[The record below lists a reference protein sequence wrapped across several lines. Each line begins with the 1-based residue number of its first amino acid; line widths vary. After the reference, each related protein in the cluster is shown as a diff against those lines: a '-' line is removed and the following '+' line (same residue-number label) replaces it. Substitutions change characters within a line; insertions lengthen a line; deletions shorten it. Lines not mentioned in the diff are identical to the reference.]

1 MQVLDLS
8 SWGIES
14 SKPIIMAGPCSA
26 ETEEQLMETS
36 KALKEMNI
44 SIIRAGIWKPRTR
57 PNNFE
62 GIGADALKWV
72 QNVKKEL
79 NVKFAI
85 EVATPGHVFE
95 ALKHGIDM
103 IWIGARSTANPF
115 TVQEIANALR
125 GMDIPVFVKNPVN
138 PDLSLWLGAIER
150 IANAGITKIGAIH
163 RGFSS
168 FQTSKYRN
176 VPLWQIPLEL
186 KSKFPKLPLICD
198 PSHISGVRDHIYEV
212 AQRALDLDYDG
223 LIIESH
229 RDPEHAWSDAAQ
241 QLSPEQ
247 LGELLTKLKI
257 RKSTSENQEF
267 INQLED
273 LRDQI
278 DNIDREI
285 FEAVAARMRIVDKIG
300 YFKKASNVTVF
311 QVNRWKEISENRKQW
326 AKALNLNVEFMDE
339 FFKLIH
345 DASIRRQTAIINSEE
360 PVENPAELE
369 NLDSGTK

>member
-1 MQVLDLS
+1 MQLSDLS
-8 SWGIES
+8 SWGLDQT
-14 SKPIIMAGPCSA
+14 KPIIMAGPCSA
-26 ETEEQLMETS
+26 ETEEQLMDTS

-62 GIGADALKWV
+62 GIGAEALKWA

-85 EVATPGHVFE
+85 EVGNPNHVFE
-95 ALKHGIDM
+95 ALKHGIDI

-125 GMDIPVFVKNPVN
+125 GMDIPVFIKNPVN

-168 FQTSKYRN
+168 VQSSKYRN
-176 VPLWQIPLEL
+176 VPLWQIALEL
-186 KSKFPKLPLICD
+186 KSKFPKLPMICD
-198 PSHISGVRDHIYEV
+198 PSHISGVREGIYEV

-241 QLSPEQ
+241 QLSPEH
-247 LGELLTKLKI
+247 LGDLLTKLKI

-267 INQLED
+267 INHLED

-285 FEAVAARMRIVDKIG
+285 FEAIAARMRIVDKIG
-300 YFKKASNVTVF
+300 YYKKANNVTVF
-311 QVNRWKEISENRKQW
+311 QVNRWKEISENRMQW
-326 AKALNLNVEFMDE
+326 AKALNLNVDFMDE

-345 DASIRRQTAIINSEE
+345 DASIRRQTAIINSDDS
-360 PVENPAELE
+360 VENPTVMEK
-369 NLDSGTK
+369 LDSSKE